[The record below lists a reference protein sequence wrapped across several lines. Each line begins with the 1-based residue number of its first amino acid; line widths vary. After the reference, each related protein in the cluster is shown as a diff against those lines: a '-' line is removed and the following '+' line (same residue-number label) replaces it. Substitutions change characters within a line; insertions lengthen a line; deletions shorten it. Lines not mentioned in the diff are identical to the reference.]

1 MRWCCVA
8 AWKQRAVQW
17 CKTGYKQVNQLLDR
31 FSALIWRLLEIH
43 IFKAVAFTV
52 FLVCLEEVRRRS
64 SLLTVVICVGLYNLA
79 LSVTLHVLAVAMCD
93 ATCVTACR

>member
-1 MRWCCVA
+1 M
-8 AWKQRAVQW
+8 QW

-52 FLVCLEEVRRRS
+52 FLVCLEEVRRRRSS
-64 SLLTVVICVGLYNLA
+64 SLIVARRRSSSLTVASRRISSILCDFI
-79 LSVTLHVLAVAMCD
+79 LSSTVML
-93 ATCVTACR
+93 